1 MKKTFSV
8 ASVAALLLGAAVSS
22 RAQNWDHGVSLF
34 NQKQY
39 REAIREFHGVLRS
52 NPGYWQAWYFIG
64 FGHFQLKEYEDAVDS
79 FQSYIKGAAG
89 HEKEQSSGYY
99 YSGFSYYQ
107 MKQYD
112 RAIPALVR
120 YMSLSEKLQ
129 QRADPSAR
137 AALGRSYI
145 FTDHYAEAIP
155 VLTAAAGEMKTNANN
170 YYYLGFAQRKLGHE
184 DQAVTAFNQALAID
198 PRDAD
203 SLGSLA
209 EIYLA
214 RSRQTPA
221 AVKQA
226 VSIGERLIAVKNDEQ
241 AWGVLGQA
249 YLADQQYAKAAALL
263 DKYAKAHAD
272 SSAAWYNLGVSLSR
286 SEQWKPAEQALEQA
300 VKVTPTN
307 NAALLEL
314 GYVYES
320 DKQLD
325 KALAVY
331 KRAYDASGGKDDNA
345 RASMDRVKQSMQKPE

>member
-1 MKKTFSV
+1 MKKRSIL
-8 ASVAALLLGAAVSS
+8 AALAALLLGAASS
-22 RAQNWDHGVSLF
+22 YAQNWDRGVSLF

-52 NPGYWQAWYFIG
+52 NPDYWQAWYFIG

-112 RAIPALVR
+112 KAIPALAK
-120 YMSLSEKLQ
+120 YISLSEKLQ
-129 QRADPSAR
+129 QKADPSAR

-145 FTDHYAEAIP
+145 FSDRYADAVQP
-155 VLTAAAGEMKTNANN
+155 LTAAAGEMKTNANN
-170 YYYLGFAQRKLGHE
+170 YYYIGFAQRKLGHE
-184 DQAVTAFNQALAID
+184 DQAVAAFNQALAVD
-198 PRDAD
+198 PKDAD

-214 RSRQTPA
+214 RSRKTPA
-221 AVKQA
+221 AAKQA
-226 VSIGERLIAVKNDEQ
+226 VSIGERFIAVRNDEQ

-249 YLADQQYAKAAALL
+249 YLADQQYAKAAPLL
-263 DKYAKAHAD
+263 DKFARAHAD
-272 SSAAWYNLGVSLSR
+272 SSAAWYNLGISLSR

-300 VKVTPTN
+300 IKLAPTN

-345 RASMDRVKQSMQKPE
+345 RASMDRVKQATQKPQ